1 MSKLI
6 NKEMLNYLSQNL
18 YNKSKSYTDQKV
30 QDLNVNAMQEQITQ
44 LVEANGQQ
52 DAKIQGNTEKVTALE
67 SKVGV
72 KTDGVLPSTGLYKEI
87 EDANTVTLDD
97 AKKYTDEQVAGLV
110 DSAPEALN
118 TLNELATAIQN
129 NKDVFDGYVGTV
141 SAQLDTK
148 VDKVDG
154 SRLVSEE
161 EIAKFEAK
169 AETADVTNA
178 LDEAKKYTDE
188 QIKTID
194 NSALTGR
201 LDALEATVGTKGV
214 DVEST
219 GLIKEIEDLKAKDT
233 TQQGKIDTLE
243 GAINILNGG
252 VGVEGSVDKKI
263 QDALNQVSTG
273 AETKTIIQETVN
285 TLNAELTS
293 THLNITLGGNDG
305 VTARTVSLDLITTS
319 DIDDIVSSLT

>member
-18 YNKSKSYTDQKV
+18 YNKSKSYADQKV

-52 DAKIQGNTEKVTALE
+52 DAKIQGNTEKVTTLE

-87 EDANTVTLDD
+87 EDTNATTLDE
-97 AKKYTDEQVAGLV
+97 AKKYTNEQVAGLV

-141 SAQLDTK
+141 SEQLDTK
-148 VDKVDG
+148 VDKVEG
-154 SRLVSEE
+154 ARLVSDE

-169 AETADVTNA
+169 AETADVSNA

-201 LDALEATVGTKGV
+201 
-214 DVEST
+214 
-219 GLIKEIEDLKAKDT
+219 
-233 TQQGKIDTLE
+233 IDTLE

-252 VGVEGSVDKKI
+252 VEVEGSVDKKI
-263 QDALNQVSTG
+263 QDAFSNN
-273 AETKTIIQETVN
+273 VN
-285 TLNAELTS
+285 DDSIKDVINNNLQTLEFTQDSNS
-293 THLNITLGGNDG
+293 ITLTIGGVDG
-305 VTARTVSLDLITTS
+305 VPEKTTTLPLATNQ
-319 DIDDIVSSLT
+319 DIQDILEGLV